1 MELEVHLLVLLARLL
16 ELLDDVF
23 ECRRRDGA
31 SSGGRGRRLRGWRR
45 RLSTDAVQHAEGG
58 QPLEQ
63 MGAVDLGE
71 RRLLLVLG
79 ALAMERADVGLGS
92 RLLLGRAVG
101 VLEAHA
107 VGRGRLVVHRC
118 HRVGLVSE
126 RCGLR
131 TEHPCAGESEQG
143 SAAWGACVGER
154 GAAAAAARRCMA
166 EVQGGW
172 HAFERCVAHKVGRF
186 LVRLQHP
193 SIAYKQATLRAKRQ
207 ATGKT
212 VRRREQPLPETGCFL
227 LVTPFNSC

>member
-79 ALAMERADVGLGS
+79 ALAVERADVGLGS

-107 VGRGRLVVHRC
+107 VGRGRLVVHR
-118 HRVGLVSE
+118 VAEEEQELWASVWLVSDVACEQSIHAQVRASRGALHGE
-126 RCGLR
+126 R
-131 TEHPCAGESEQG
+131 AWG
-143 SAAWGACVGER
+143 SAAQRRRRHGGAW
-154 GAAAAAARRCMA
+154 RRCKAAGM
-166 EVQGGW
+166 
-172 HAFERCVAHKVGRF
+172 
-186 LVRLQHP
+186 P
-193 SIAYKQATLRAKRQ
+193 SRDASLTKSD
-207 ATGKT
+207 GFWS
-212 VRRREQPLPETGCFL
+212 GCNIQVL
-227 LVTPFNSC
+227 LTSKPH